1 MYHTSKSALV
11 LNFKGRALD
20 DSSLTCE
27 RKSVLGINTISMAK
41 INVEINQNHKFVSIG
56 LSVKLKC
63 GLLLSKPT
71 KSVTGDVS
79 IPQYICVKVGLPV
92 KWEK

>member
-1 MYHTSKSALV
+1 M
-11 LNFKGRALD
+11 
-20 DSSLTCE
+20 
-27 RKSVLGINTISMAK
+27 LGINTISMAK

-71 KSVTGDVS
+71 NSLTGGVSV
-79 IPQYICVKVGLPV
+79 PQYMCRSRPTSQMGEI
-92 KWEK
+92 KWLLSD